1 MTKTDIRTIG
11 QLHGGCS
18 VKRFIVAFSCIV
30 ATAFAFQNAA
40 PETTSGIAIQG
51 KVLQAPGE
59 QPIRKA
65 NVQFSATGGQSN
77 GPYSATT
84 DAEGRFKIDDVK
96 PGRYMVTLEHPG
108 FVQAGGGGRSTSV
121 LLLPGQGTTDLVFHM
136 QPAAVI
142 TGKIVDL
149 DGDPMKNV
157 VVSAR
162 RVGSTL
168 RGRGHDEATN
178 DLGEF
183 RIADLRAGQYTITA
197 NPPNGIEA
205 ARPLEK
211 DNTKEH
217 VIYAATYYPGTL
229 DKEQAVA
236 VEVHPGD
243 EIPINFG
250 VLTSP
255 AYRVTGTLLGLPG
268 KDMVEIMLSSKDHG
282 SEQNQQQG
290 EGGKFEF
297 QNVLPGSY
305 TVTLMVVSGLA
316 AGQPHMERMR
326 VAEPIEVTKANVD
339 GLRLHPDLGGDV
351 RGKVRMDTG
360 QKFDW
365 TQLHV
370 FLTPLDERDS
380 GIAFSGSFEL
390 PGFAGVNKDGTFE
403 LKSVPGGNYQLIVGA
418 GSNNLRDYITKSVS
432 VDGQD
437 VTDSGFV
444 VRPGTVLDVVMSA
457 NGATIEGTV
466 IDSKGKPVAYATVVD
481 IPSVERRTRRDLFE
495 RADTD
500 QLGHFSLR
508 GLNSGKYT
516 VLAFDDLQE
525 DTHQPEFLEAYEGRG
540 EHVQL
545 DEGARSSV
553 TLKLIS
559 ADAEVP

>member
-1 MTKTDIRTIG
+1 
-11 QLHGGCS
+11 
-18 VKRFIVAFSCIV
+18 VKRFIVAFVCMV
-30 ATAFAFQNAA
+30 ATAFAFQNTSSQTA
-40 PETTSGIAIQG
+40 SGITVQG
-51 KVLQAPGE
+51 KVLQSPGE

-65 NVQFSATGGQSN
+65 NLQFLPRGGRSN
-77 GPYSATT
+77 GQCSATT
-84 DAEGRFKIDDVK
+84 DADGRFEIENVK
-96 PGRYMVTLEHPG
+96 PGRYMVTVEHPG
-108 FVQAGGGGRSTSV
+108 FVQAGRGGRSTSV
-121 LLLPGQGTTDLVFHM
+121 LLQPGQGTSDLIFHM

-162 RVGSTL
+162 RVDFTSRGMGS
-168 RGRGHDEATN
+168 HDEATN

-183 RIADLRAGQYTITA
+183 RIADLRAGRYTITA
-197 NPPNGIEA
+197 NPPHGIEA
-205 ARPLEK
+205 PHPLEK
-211 DNTKEH
+211 DNTKDH
-217 VIYAATYYPGTL
+217 VIYVVTYYPGTL

-250 VLTSP
+250 VLASP
-255 AYRVTGTLLGLPG
+255 AYRITGTLVGLPS
-268 KDMVEIMLSSKDHG
+268 KDMVEIMLSSKDRG
-282 SEQNQQQG
+282 SELNQQQG

-305 TVTLMVVSGLA
+305 TATLMVVSGLA
-316 AGQPHMERMR
+316 AGQPHVERMQ
-326 VAEPIEVTKANVD
+326 VAEPIEVNKANVD
-339 GLRLHPDLGGDV
+339 GLRLQPNLGGDV
-351 RGKVRMDTG
+351 RGKIRMDTG

-370 FLTPLDERDS
+370 FLAPLDERDS

-390 PGFAGVNKDGTFE
+390 PGVAGVNKDGTFE

-418 GSNNLRDYITKSVS
+418 ESNNLRDYITKSVS
-432 VDGQD
+432 VEGRD

-444 VRPGTVLDVVMSA
+444 VSPGTVLDVVMSA

-466 IDSKGKPVAYATVVD
+466 VDGRGKPVAYATVVD
-481 IPSVERRTRRDLFE
+481 VPSAERRTRRDLFE
-495 RADTD
+495 QADTD
-500 QLGHFSLR
+500 VLGHFSLR
-508 GLNSGKYT
+508 GLNPGKYT

-525 DTHQPEFLEAYEGRG
+525 DTHQPEFLETYEGRG
-540 EHVQL
+540 ERVQL
-545 DEGARSSV
+545 NEGARSTV

-559 ADAEVP
+559 ADVEAP

>member
-1 MTKTDIRTIG
+1 M
-11 QLHGGCS
+11 
-18 VKRFIVAFSCIV
+18 KRFTVALSCIV
-30 ATAFAFQNAA
+30 ATAFAFQNAVA
-40 PETTSGIAIQG
+40 ETTSGVTVQG
-51 KVLQAPGE
+51 TVLQAPGG

-65 NVQFSATGGQSN
+65 NVEFSASGGQSN
-77 GPYSATT
+77 GQYSATT
-84 DAEGRFKIDDVK
+84 DAEGRFRIDDVK
-96 PGRYMVTLEHPG
+96 PGRYMVTVEHPG
-108 FVQAGGGGRSTSV
+108 FVQAGRGGRSTSV
-121 LLLPGQGTTDLVFHM
+121 LLQPGQDTTDLVFHM
-136 QPAAVI
+136 QAAAVI

-149 DGDPMKNV
+149 DGDPMRDV
-157 VVSAR
+157 TVSAR

-168 RGRGHDEATN
+168 RWADSMTQRTN

-183 RIADLRAGQYTITA
+183 RISDLQAGRYTITA
-197 NPPNGIEA
+197 HPPNGVEA
-205 ARPLEK
+205 SHPLEK
-211 DNTKEH
+211 DNPKDH

-250 VLTSP
+250 VLTSS
-255 AYRVTGTLLGLPG
+255 AYRVTGTLIGLPS
-268 KDMVEIMLSSKDHG
+268 KDMVEIMLSSKDQG
-282 SEQNQQQG
+282 GEQIQQLG

-305 TVTLMVVSGLA
+305 TVSLMVVSGLA
-316 AGQPHMERMR
+316 AGQPHMERIR
-326 VAEPIEVTKANVD
+326 VATPIEVTKANVD
-339 GLRLHPDLGGDV
+339 GLRLQPDPGGDV
-351 RGKVRMDTG
+351 RGKFRMDNG

-370 FLTPLDERDS
+370 FLAPLDERDS
-380 GIAFSGSFEL
+380 GIAFSGSFG
-390 PGFAGVNKDGTFE
+390 PPSMAGVSKDGTFE
-403 LKSVPGGNYQLIVGA
+403 LKNVPGGNYQLVVGA

-432 VDGQD
+432 VDGRD

-444 VRPGTVLDVVMSA
+444 VSPGTFLDVVMSA

-481 IPSVERRTRRDLFE
+481 VPSVERQTRWDLYQRDN
-495 RADTD
+495 TD
-500 QLGHFSLR
+500 ELGHFSLR
-508 GLNSGKYT
+508 GLNPGKYT

-525 DTHQPEFLEAYEGRG
+525 DTHQPEFLETYEGRG

-545 DEGARSSV
+545 DEGARSTV

-559 ADAEVP
+559 ADAEAP

>member
-1 MTKTDIRTIG
+1 M
-11 QLHGGCS
+11 
-18 VKRFIVAFSCIV
+18 KRFIVAFSCLV
-30 ATAFAFQNAA
+30 ATAFAFQNAV
-40 PETTSGIAIQG
+40 PETTSGITIQG
-51 KVLQAPGE
+51 TVLQAPGG

-65 NVQFSATGGQSN
+65 NLQFIVRGGQSN
-77 GPYSATT
+77 GQYSATT
-84 DAEGRFKIDDVK
+84 DPDGRFKIDNVK
-96 PGRYMVTLEHPG
+96 PGRYMVTVEHPG
-108 FVQAGGGGRSTSV
+108 FVQAGRGGRSTS
-121 LLLPGQGTTDLVFHM
+121 LLLQPGQGTSDLVFHM

-162 RVGSTL
+162 RVGSTS
-168 RGRGHDEATN
+168 RGMGSHDEATN

-183 RIADLRAGQYTITA
+183 RIADLRAGRYTITA
-197 NPPNGIEA
+197 NPPHGVETSH
-205 ARPLEK
+205 PLEK
-211 DNTKEH
+211 DNTKDH
-217 VIYAATYYPGTL
+217 VIYVATYYPGTL

-255 AYRVTGTLLGLPG
+255 AYRITGTLVGMPS
-268 KDMVEIMLSSKDHG
+268 KDMVDIMLSSKDHG
-282 SEQNQQQG
+282 IEQNQQQG

-305 TVTLMVVSGLA
+305 TATLMVVSGLA

-339 GLRLHPDLGGDV
+339 GLRLQPDPGGDV

-370 FLTPLDERDS
+370 FLAPLDERDS

-390 PGFAGVNKDGTFE
+390 PGFASVSKDGTFE

-418 GSNNLRDYITKSVS
+418 ESNTLRDYITKSVS
-432 VDGQD
+432 VEGRD

-444 VRPGTVLDVVMSA
+444 VSPGTVLDVVMSA
-457 NGATIEGTV
+457 NGATIDGTV
-466 IDSKGKPVAYATVVD
+466 IDSKGKPVAYATVLDV
-481 IPSVERRTRRDLFE
+481 PSAERRTRRDLFE
-495 RADTD
+495 QADTD
-500 QLGHFSLR
+500 ALGHFSLR
-508 GLNSGKYT
+508 GLNAGKYT

-525 DTHQPEFLEAYEGRG
+525 DIHQPEFLEAYEGSG

-545 DEGARSSV
+545 EEGARSTV

-559 ADAEVP
+559 ADVEAP